1 MRNLRPSLL
10 FCLLEAAVCTLFFAV
25 FGFVLSPAMAQDA
38 VPKKDGLDRFL
49 NMDAK
54 DVETKLTVVQHE
66 IYQLA
71 VATAIVR
78 FNQQYG
84 HRVNL
89 ESVEFASGLELIP
102 GYVFTLRFHAEGVGE
117 GQAVSGHRLDP
128 RRLS

>member
-1 MRNLRPSLL
+1 MKTTPYK
-10 FCLLEAAVCTLFFAV
+10 AAIGAV
-25 FGFVLSPAMAQDA
+25 FFTVLAFALSPAIAQDA
-38 VPKKDGLDRFL
+38 ATRKDGLDKFL

-102 GYVFTLRFHAEGVGE
+102 GYVFTPKELVKGKHW
-117 GQAVSGHRLDP
+117 
-128 RRLS
+128 